1 MVKGESSMSISTD
14 VASIQI
20 MADVYKKKSSNEV
33 FARTV
38 SSLVNEVSYIDWVGV
53 YLVSEDGNLQLSYAS
68 DIENDLCWEC
78 NGELK
83 FPIENSTQQQIGLIV
98 VRSKQAICFDVTD
111 VSTLETIA
119 EAIGQICYT
128 N

>member
-1 MVKGESSMSISTD
+1 LSISTD

-20 MADVYKKKSSNEV
+20 MAEVFKKKSTQSV
-33 FARTV
+33 FEKTV
-38 SSLVNEVSYIDWVGV
+38 KSLVEEVSYIDWVGV
-53 YLVSEDGNLQLSYAS
+53 YLVSEDGSLQLEVAS
-68 DIENDLCWEC
+68 DEENDLGWEC

-83 FPIENSTQQQIGLIV
+83 FPITNSSSQQIGIIV

-111 VSTLETIA
+111 VATLETIA
-119 EAIGQICYT
+119 QAIGQICYS

>member
-1 MVKGESSMSISTD
+1 
-14 VASIQI
+14 
-20 MADVYKKKSSNEV
+20 MAEV
-33 FARTV
+33 FKKQNCQLVFEKTV
-38 SSLVNEVSYIDWVGV
+38 NSLVNEVSYIDWVGIYV
-53 YLVSEDGNLQLSYAS
+53 IQEDGSYQLSAAS
-68 DIENDLCWEC
+68 DEENDLNWEC

-83 FPIENSTQQQIGLIV
+83 FPLKNSLNQQTGLMV

-119 EAIGQICYT
+119 SAIGQISFC